1 MKQIHQSL
9 LLAAAMIGVGLLAIF
24 DIVPEKVAQFAPL
37 ALLALFPGAWL
48 GRDRCCNI
56 LRRGKA

>member
-9 LLAAAMIGVGLLAIF
+9 LLAAAMIVVGLLAIF

-37 ALLALFPGAWL
+37 ALLALFPGACL

>member
-1 MKQIHQSL
+1 MKQIYKTL

-37 ALLALFPGAWL
+37 ALLAMFPGAWL
-48 GRDRCCNI
+48 GRDRCCNV
-56 LRRGKA
+56 LGRSKA